1 MKIWNKYN
9 NDQEFIKKMLWEVI
23 EQSYLIMEIQVL
35 VV

>member
-23 EQSYLIMEIQVL
+23 EQSYLIMEI
-35 VV
+35 